1 MIIKAAQPMAV
12 RSIMLRHFLLTSPL
26 MIVLLFAANNSDAD
40 AEAQPESSAEIP
52 AVPAASTT
60 TPTLVRNAK
69 AAQTLPAIDVHYLVS
84 WGGLGVGK
92 VDVSLKPDV
101 GADCYQYT
109 TISHPTALARS
120 LYGAPS
126 ESSQFCVKNGQ
137 IRSRHFNSV
146 LPSDAKQTYALNF
159 DWEKHTVT
167 DQSGQ
172 TRMIPE
178 NAVDSFALQQ
188 AVRLWVVAHA
198 NDVNPPIAEFDM
210 ADRKNLTHYQFKLS
224 GHEAVETH
232 DGTFDALKME
242 RIDNPKK
249 EGLFWLAAERDYMPV
264 KITTRS
270 GNKPSVTLILSK

>member
-1 MIIKAAQPMAV
+1 MRLM
-12 RSIMLRHFLLTSPL
+12 MPL
-26 MIVLLFAANNSDAD
+26 MFVFALSNRCAIAD
-40 AEAQPESSAEIP
+40 PQPQNPALTPESPTASATTATAVGSARP
-52 AVPAASTT
+52 AD
-60 TPTLVRNAK
+60 N
-69 AAQTLPAIDVHYLVS
+69 LPAIDVHYLVS

-146 LPSDAKQTYALNF
+146 LPSDARQTYALNF
-159 DWEKHTVT
+159 DWDKHTVT

-172 TRMIPE
+172 TRTIPE

-188 AVRLWVVAHA
+188 AVRLWVSAHA
-198 NDVNPPIAEFDM
+198 NDANPPLAEFDM
-210 ADRKNLTHYQFKLS
+210 VDRKNLTHYQFKLT
-224 GHEAVETH
+224 GHETVETH
-232 DGTFDALKME
+232 DGSFDALKME
-242 RIDNPKK
+242 RVDNPKK

-270 GNKPSVTLILSK
+270 GNKPAVTLILSK

>member
-1 MIIKAAQPMAV
+1 L
-12 RSIMLRHFLLTSPL
+12 SRHFLLTTPL
-26 MIVLLFAANNSDAD
+26 MIALLFAVNNCSAD
-40 AEAQPESSAEIP
+40 AESQPESSAEMP
-52 AVPAASTT
+52 AVPATSATAPTPMRST
-60 TPTLVRNAK
+60 K
-69 AAQTLPAIDVHYLVS
+69 ATQTLPSIDVHYLVS

-92 VDVSLKPDV
+92 VDVSLQPDA
-101 GADCYQYT
+101 GADCYRYS

-137 IRSRHFNSV
+137 VRSSHFNSV
-146 LPSDAKQTYALNF
+146 LPSDARQTYALNF
-159 DWEKHTVT
+159 DWDKHTVT
-167 DQSGQ
+167 DQNGM
-172 TRMIPE
+172 TRTIPE

-198 NDVNPPIAEFDM
+198 NDANPPIAEFDM

-224 GHEAVETH
+224 GHETVETH

-249 EGLFWLAAERDYMPV
+249 EGEFWLAAERDYMPV

-270 GNKPSVTLILSK
+270 GNKPAVTLILSK